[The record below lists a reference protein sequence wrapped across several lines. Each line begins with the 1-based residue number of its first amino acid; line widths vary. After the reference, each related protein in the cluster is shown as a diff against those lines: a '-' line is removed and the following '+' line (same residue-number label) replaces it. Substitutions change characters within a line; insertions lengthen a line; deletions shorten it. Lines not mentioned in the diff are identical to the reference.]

1 MGKNTIASRQSK
13 IQYLDLKCK
22 RYTQYLGGYRL
33 LFVNYMEYIAHK
45 SERYTTLSATQ
56 KLRTFRTQTR
66 QSKINFADFVIVW

>member
-45 SERYTTLSATQ
+45 SERYTTLCFMQ
-56 KLRTFRTQTR
+56 KKSQTH
-66 QSKINFADFVIVW
+66 ILAHLVFANALCHR